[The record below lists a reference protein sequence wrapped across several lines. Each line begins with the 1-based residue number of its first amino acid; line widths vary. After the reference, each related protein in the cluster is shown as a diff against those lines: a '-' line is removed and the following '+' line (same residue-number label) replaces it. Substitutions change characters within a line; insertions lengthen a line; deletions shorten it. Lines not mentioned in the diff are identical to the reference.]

1 MNLVSVNKATLRL
14 VGVGRLAEK
23 ARRAAQQATP
33 TIYMTMVSMAT
44 SLLRKENPILI

>member
-1 MNLVSVNKATLRL
+1 MNLVSVNKATLKL

-33 TIYMTMVSMAT
+33 TIDMTVVSDFIFM
-44 SLLRKENPILI
+44 I